1 MKLETLFEAN
11 KVAKELERWNDIA
24 TRLECGNGFYRM
36 SFKAEKNKTMFTDFE
51 YSITDDKTIACFKK
65 FVDEQIKKCQDE
77 IERM

>member
-11 KVAKELERWNDIA
+11 KIAKELERWNDISM
-24 TRLECGNGFYRM
+24 RLSCGNGFYQLL
-36 SFKAEKNKTMFTDFE
+36 FKAGQNKTMFTEFE
-51 YSITDDKTIACFKK
+51 YNISDEKTIACFKN

>member
-24 TRLECGNGFYRM
+24 TRLECGNGFYQM
-36 SFKAEKNKTMFTDFE
+36 SFKAEKNKTMFTEFE
-51 YSITDDKTIACFKK
+51 YSIKDEKTIVCFKK
-65 FVDEQIKKCQDE
+65 FVDEQIKRCQDE

>member
-1 MKLETLFEAN
+1 
-11 KVAKELERWNDIA
+11 
-24 TRLECGNGFYRM
+24 M